1 MSKNNKKLL
10 IVVLVLILVLIVGTT
25 YAWLRLTKSSN
36 TVNKITAGN
45 LELVLDDTTSE
56 GIKLVN
62 EVPRSYRQG
71 METKEYTFTLT
82 NTSSTSNYSLSLK
95 DLEKYTDEDGNETVI
110 AAENRINDSKIRY
123 ILLKDGEVA
132 TADKSKILTDRT
144 IDTGTIKKGQTISY
158 SLRVWIDS
166 HAGDNNTE
174 SEVMGKIFNV
184 ELSLV
189 AEQTSQVTPTAKTIC
204 KRATTLHTEECN
216 NGRCVSDGYG
226 VNGSMGTATITYGN
240 LGTEGTLTSGDAFD
254 CDVNGDGVYDS
265 ATEKCDYVAVIDN
278 TSLNIEVNNNS
289 SLRVLE
295 RNIEYAYRLYSK
307 KIKRGEREYDYTQ
320 VIQFNLNNFSFK
332 GNDKIIDI
340 YGVKNDSDLTL
351 SNKIIFVQI
360 YVPNL
365 RKKWYNEG
373 IESLNEA
380 EKYIL
385 ALVEMDIEKLKSLG
399 GEKLMEEYVK
409 EAEEVS
415 FEGGVGESYDKEWAL
430 KDQAYRDGE
439 EKGSTTKAIEIAK
452 SMLEKNMDINLISEL
467 TKLSKEEIDRL
478 K

>member
-1 MSKNNKKLL
+1 MINIINIRGYNPKSLHDLNLSKEY
-10 IVVLVLILVLIVGTT
+10 V
-25 YAWLRLTKSSN
+25 
-36 TVNKITAGN
+36 
-45 LELVLDDTTSE
+45 LEL
-56 GIKLVN
+56 
-62 EVPRSYRQG
+62 PRY
-71 METKEYTFTLT
+71 
-82 NTSSTSNYSLSLK
+82 
-95 DLEKYTDEDGNETVI
+95 
-110 AAENRINDSKIRY
+110 
-123 ILLKDGEVA
+123 
-132 TADKSKILTDRT
+132 
-144 IDTGTIKKGQTISY
+144 IKKGQKISILSDTMLKAMFQNENRLKY
-158 SLRVWIDS
+158 SAKFLSYFIDLDYEVILKNIYL
-166 HAGDNNTE
+166 AKNELDKEKE
-174 SEVMGKIFNV
+174 SSKG
-184 ELSLV
+184 
-189 AEQTSQVTPTAKTIC
+189 Q
-204 KRATTLHTEECN
+204 R
-216 NGRCVSDGYG
+216 
-226 VNGSMGTATITYGN
+226 
-240 LGTEGTLTSGDAFD
+240 
-254 CDVNGDGVYDS
+254 
-265 ATEKCDYVAVIDN
+265 CDYVAVIDN

-340 YGVKNDSDLTL
+340 YGVKNGDDLTL
-351 SNKIIFVQI
+351 SDKIIFVQI

-399 GEKLMEEYVK
+399 GEELMEEYVK

-430 KDQAYRDGE
+430 KDQAYRDGKDEGRE
-439 EKGSTTKAIEIAK
+439 EGSTTKTIEIAK
-452 SMLEKNMDINLISEL
+452 SMLTENIDINIISKC
-467 TKLSKEEIDRL
+467 TGLSIDEVNSL